1 MSPSAAPT
9 SYEPEKVLSVRATQ
23 DLRLI
28 EAALS
33 GHAKAYEDLL
43 ARYHKPVH
51 FLVLRM
57 VRNEADAD
65 DLTQETFTK
74 AFRHLARFTPEYAFS
89 TWLFRIATNHTIDF
103 VRRKKLNTQ
112 SLQAGRPGT
121 DGDTLLLDV
130 PDRDPNPQEA
140 LIRAQRKQLVQLVV
154 TKLPVKYA
162 RLVRLRYFDELRYEE
177 IAAQL
182 HMPLGTVKAQ
192 LFRARELML
201 ELVKENQAAL

>member
-1 MSPSAAPT
+1 MSYSVAPAHH
-9 SYEPEKVLSVRATQ
+9 EQEKVLSLRASQ

-28 EAALS
+28 EAAMA
-33 GHAKAYEDLL
+33 GQAKAYEDLL

-74 AFRHLARFTPEYAFS
+74 AFRHLSRFTPDYAFS

-103 VRRKKLNTQ
+103 IRRKKLTTQ
-112 SLQAGRPGT
+112 SLQAGRPGS
-121 DGDTLLLDV
+121 DGDLIALDV
-130 PDRDPNPQEA
+130 PDRAPNPQEA

-177 IAAQL
+177 IAAHL

-201 ELVKENQAAL
+201 DLMKENQGAL